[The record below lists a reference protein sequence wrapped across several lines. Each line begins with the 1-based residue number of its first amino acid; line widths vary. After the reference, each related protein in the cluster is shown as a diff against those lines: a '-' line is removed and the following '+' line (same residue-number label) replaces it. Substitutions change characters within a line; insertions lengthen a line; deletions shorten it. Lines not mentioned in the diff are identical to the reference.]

1 MAVKKDLYKFTI
13 QFNPGDPSH
22 RQTADLLNHQERRKA
37 QFIVNAVLHYIH
49 CKETPTIPLAAPMD
63 MELIEAVVRRMIKEQ
78 RADLLKPETEKP
90 AGLSPKAPEDICFE
104 EASDFLGTEG
114 LAAIA
119 NTMSMFRGG

>member
-1 MAVKKDLYKFTI
+1 
-13 QFNPGDPSH
+13 
-22 RQTADLLNHQERRKA
+22 
-37 QFIVNAVLHYIH
+37 
-49 CKETPTIPLAAPMD
+49 